1 MNTYKINPILF
12 GLVGGIITYIIL
24 YFDTKFENKKFR
36 NKKIGISDKCGCP
49 YLYTTL
55 KVPLIIGALTWV
67 MATYFEDTKTTLL
80 ESNNSEHSLSIFDQD
95 LFTDVPD
102 F

>member
-1 MNTYKINPILF
+1 MKTYKINPILF
-12 GLVGGIITYIIL
+12 GLLGGLATYLIL

-36 NKKIGISDKCGCP
+36 NKKYDIDSKCKCP
-49 YLYTTL
+49 NLYTTL

-67 MATYFEDTKTTLL
+67 IATYFEDSKTTVI
-80 ESNNSEHSLSIFDQD
+80 ESNNSENSVSLFDQD